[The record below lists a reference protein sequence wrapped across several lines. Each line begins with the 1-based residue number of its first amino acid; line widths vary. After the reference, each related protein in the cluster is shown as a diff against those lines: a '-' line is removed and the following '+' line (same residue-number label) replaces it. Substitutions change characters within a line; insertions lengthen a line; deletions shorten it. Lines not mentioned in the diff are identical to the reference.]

1 MTVDAAPAKIG
12 RSTIY
17 VESTDTQIPA
27 TASTQ
32 SGEFGTSKTSTK
44 LDDAYA
50 QLKELLQEVS
60 SDLGD
65 AVAQSAAHGL
75 TSVAVEFALA
85 FTGEAN
91 VWVLKAGGQGS
102 VKATLTWQIP
112 QP

>member
-1 MTVDAAPAKIG
+1 MDAAPTRIG
-12 RSTIY
+12 HSIIY
-17 VESTDTQIPA
+17 VESTDTHIPA
-27 TASTQ
+27 SAIEPAS
-32 SGEFGTSKTSTK
+32 EFGTSKTSTK
-44 LDDAYA
+44 LEDAYT
-50 QLKELLQEVS
+50 QLKNLLQDVS

-102 VKATLTWQIP
+102 VKATLTWQIT